1 MQSQTAQPPESL
13 LSDPAGGVSASAFNG
28 FVSTRPFR
36 ADMPTQVR
44 ANVRPVVF
52 HHVANELS
60 DPCDLIRP
68 IRGSLMASSSARLL
82 SPTEL
87 KIASGVATGYS
98 LSFDSKDRFSF
109 EPSIQTNQNAPV
121 PRGQELCASM

>member
-60 DPCDLIRP
+60 DPP